1 MMSKSDE
8 KLLHTSGGHTLIQT
22 TKNLERFCNEVLENK
37 LFWTPKILAFF
48 ETPKNQLKSFEK
60 ERDKEQKTKE
70 CALIDG
76 VLNTQEGNDYRRQ
89 SYADLNAESS
99 DEEGNHSVEE
109 DHQFETGNS
118 KDKVVSS
125 TAGGPQNHSAG
136 HIANFQIFENYATGD
151 YLSPQVDPLQRGRY
165 PLSV

>member
-1 MMSKSDE
+1 M
-8 KLLHTSGGHTLIQT
+8 IQT

-37 LFWTPKILAFF
+37 LFWTPNILEFF
-48 ETPKNQLKSFEK
+48 ETPKSQLKSFEK

-76 VLNTQEGNDYRRQ
+76 VLHTQEGNDYRRQ

-118 KDKVVSS
+118 KDKIDTS
-125 TAGGPQNHSAG
+125 ADMAPQRSG
-136 HIANFQIFENYATGD
+136 LIANF
-151 YLSPQVDPLQRGRY
+151 
-165 PLSV
+165 